1 MIHLY
6 VYLLKV
12 TEKLNLIYRKECRDK
27 VAVEVK
33 TNEAPTH
40 SKCQQKSKRKKDLHV
55 RTRAGV
61 CCRKEL

>member
-12 TEKLNLIYRKECRDK
+12 TEKLNLTYKKECKDK
-27 VAVEVK
+27 AAVEAE

-40 SKCQQKSKRKKDLHV
+40 SKCQQNPKRKKGLTSKDKSWSL
-55 RTRAGV
+55 
-61 CCRKEL
+61 L